1 MPLFGS
7 GDGPLPFLFLSYG
20 KENAASSQ
28 RENFLPSA
36 FGGAGGYNFPSSGSS
51 NRKMGTATVKAA
63 VLLAAALVLA
73 AAGCAGPQVR
83 DGEVPEAK
91 PEETTIDL
99 LAGSYFFSP
108 NGIAVPAG
116 EPSTLRVHN
125 NASIVPHSF
134 VLEDPGGKVV
144 VRRELKPGDVT
155 VIRLPALPEGTYTF
169 YCDKSILGM
178 SHRAKGMEGTL
189 TVTAP
194 AGTGR

>member
-1 MPLFGS
+1 MLSS
-7 GDGPLPFLFLSYG
+7 G
-20 KENAASSQ
+20 A
-28 RENFLPSA
+28 
-36 FGGAGGYNFPSSGSS
+36 AGGYNFLAAGSS

-73 AAGCAGPQVR
+73 AAGCAGPRVKER
-83 DGEVPEAK
+83 EAPETK
-91 PEETTIDL
+91 PDETAVDL

-134 VLEDPGGKVV
+134 VLEDSDGRVL

-178 SHRAKGMEGTL
+178 GHRAKGMEGTL

-194 AGTGR
+194 AGTER